1 MDFPLDISDFA
12 RLELPLEPDIDELQL
27 AQLEG
32 NIALL
37 RDTII
42 TLTAIARARGLGG
55 HTGGPYDIVPEVL
68 IVDALRDGGAT
79 IHTEFFD
86 EAGHRAALQYARGA
100 LRGQLPLEQLLHYRE
115 YGSGL
120 AGHPEKELLE
130 CIDFSSGRL
139 GHAAGHVNGVALA
152 HPESAVVM
160 FGSDGS
166 QMEGNNGEAA
176 RLAVANGLNVK
187 WIIDDNNVTIAGHPD
202 RYLSGFDLERTL
214 GGYGFAV
221 FTADGEDS
229 RALLAA
235 IVSALQQGGPAAV
248 LCRRSMGPGI
258 PQLEG
263 TPQLHDVITL
273 TAAREYL
280 SARGHDRALAILDE
294 IEAEAIAPPAELLG
308 SGASGACR
316 KQFGLSLAAI
326 LEGLSHVERQCVRAF
341 DSDLEGSVGFTV
353 IREQFPE
360 CFTSGGVQERGN
372 FLAAAGFGSQPGCQG
387 VFATFSAFLEMVI
400 SEITMSRL
408 NEVDLLCHFSHAGV
422 DTMSD
427 NTCHFGLNN
436 FFADNYVEAG
446 TPTGLFFPADVHQ
459 MDAVVRRVFPE
470 RGLRFVFS
478 NRSKLP
484 EILSSGGEPMH
495 AGDYRFEP
503 GRDEVVREGDAGW
516 IVSFGDMLY
525 RCLHVVETLHAE
537 GVAVGLV
544 NKPTRNV
551 VDEQMLARLGASPF
565 ILVVESLNQRT
576 GLGIRYGTWLLQRG
590 LAPLYAHMGTT
601 RPGNCGQTE
610 QIPHQG
616 LAPADVEAR
625 VRELLAQVA

>member
-1 MDFPLDISDFA
+1 MDFPLDVSDFT
-12 RLELPLEPDIDELQL
+12 RLELSLEPDIDEPQL

-176 RLAVANGLNVK
+176 RLAVANSLNVK

-235 IVSALQQGGPAAV
+235 IVSALQQSGPAAV

-544 NKPTRNV
+544 NKPTLNV
-551 VDEQMLARLGASPF
+551 VDEQMLARLGASTF